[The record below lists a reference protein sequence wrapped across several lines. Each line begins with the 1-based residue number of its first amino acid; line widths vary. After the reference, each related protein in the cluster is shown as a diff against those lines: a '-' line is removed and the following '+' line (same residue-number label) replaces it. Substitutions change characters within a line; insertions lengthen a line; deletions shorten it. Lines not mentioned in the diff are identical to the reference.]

1 MKGTL
6 LLSILIVFVVSS
18 GMFLSTAKAS
28 IALKLPSVAVNM
40 TVMNG
45 TASYY
50 VASLSNVP
58 VGYDVANGVYADWC
72 VDRRYT
78 AIRGS
83 NIQVLLYSSVTPP
96 ANLSSQRWDMVNYIL
111 NHKQGGMM
119 DIQNAIWYFVKMG
132 GVGWWNGSSPSATS
146 LAIVSDALAHGNSYV
161 PGPGGLLG
169 VICLPSTQTQ
179 ITVIEFKQA
188 PAPVTVGGTSF
199 SITET
204 NSTRN
209 FTPYLASMT
218 VLAALLVGFK
228 RKTGTKAKAHK
239 RLKKVS

>member
-1 MKGTL
+1 M
-6 LLSILIVFVVSS
+6 LSILIVFVVSS

-28 IALKLPSVAVNM
+28 VSLKLPSVAVNM
-40 TVMNG
+40 TVVNG
-45 TASYY
+45 TATYY
-50 VASLSNVP
+50 VTSLSNVS
-58 VGYDVANGVYADWC
+58 VGYDVANGAYADWC

-83 NIQVLLYSSVTPP
+83 NVQVLLYSSITPP

-111 NHKQGGMM
+111 NHKQGDIM

-132 GVGWWNGSSPSATS
+132 GVGWWNGSSPSAAS

-161 PGPGGLLG
+161 PNPGGLLAL
-169 VICLPSTQTQ
+169 ICLPSTSTQ
-179 ITVIEFKQA
+179 ITVIEFKLALA
-188 PAPVTVGGTSF
+188 PATVGGTSY

-204 NSTRN
+204 NSYGNLVNTR
-209 FTPYLASMT
+209 TMSYLSSIT

-228 RKTGTKAKAHK
+228 CKARTKARILSK
-239 RLKKVS
+239 